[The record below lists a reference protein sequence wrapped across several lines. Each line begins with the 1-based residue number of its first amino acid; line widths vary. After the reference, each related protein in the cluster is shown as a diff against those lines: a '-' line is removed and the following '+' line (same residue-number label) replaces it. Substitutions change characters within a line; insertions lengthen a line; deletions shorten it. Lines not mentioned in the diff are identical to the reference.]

1 MFRFVVILCF
11 FLSSFVSPL
20 AFIYFRLCDIQL
32 TTFVCCMFNSEY
44 VLLNILETNRRKK
57 EISCVIRRR
66 ADCACLSYRGCRSG
80 RRLRRRLVLFDVDI
94 SAERRWRTS
103 GVRLRKLSRIIL
115 TPRRDLGLNPG
126 QSRVHGSWTDS
137 GPSPAERRSVPPPPC
152 AQLQSWLK
160 PF

>member
-1 MFRFVVILCF
+1 MFFSVFFCF
-11 FLSSFVSPL
+11 PL
-20 AFIYFRLCDIQL
+20 AFIYCRLYDIQL
-32 TTFVCCMFNSEY
+32 TAFVCCTLY
-44 VLLNILETNRRKK
+44 VLLIILGTNRRAK

-66 ADCACLSYRGCRSG
+66 ADCACLSHRGCRSG
-80 RRLRRRLVLFDVDI
+80 RRRRRRLVLFDVDI

-126 QSRVHGSWTDS
+126 QSRVHGSRPDS
-137 GPSPAERRSVPPPPC
+137 GPSPAERHSVPPPPC
-152 AQLQSWLK
+152 AHLQSWLK